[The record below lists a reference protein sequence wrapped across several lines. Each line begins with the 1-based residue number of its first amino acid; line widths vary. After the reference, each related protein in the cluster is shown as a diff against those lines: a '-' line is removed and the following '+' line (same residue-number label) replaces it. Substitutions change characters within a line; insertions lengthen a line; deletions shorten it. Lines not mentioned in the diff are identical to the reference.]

1 MPAAAPNDRH
11 EVVRRLNIE
20 AVHDALA
27 GGPMTR
33 DEIRHATGLS
43 RPTVLALVS
52 ALVEHGLIR
61 TVDLPVAG
69 PRAAGR
75 IPARYEL
82 DPRAAY
88 VIGIDVGGTSS
99 RVAIA
104 DLAGVIVAE
113 QDARTTRHGGPAV
126 VAQLA
131 DLARAVTDRAGVDWG
146 RVGIVSVATPGVE
159 NDDGTIRLAD
169 NVPGLDT
176 TPLTAA
182 LGLAL
187 GRRVVWENDVN
198 VAAIGEHRAGI
209 AQSCRSF
216 VLLSVGTGL
225 GLGIMIDGEVV
236 RGGRGAAGEVAYLP
250 IGAGS
255 GASAA
260 RVRRQGAFEVAA
272 AGSGVAQIFRDE
284 CAARAVVA
292 PRRVTARDVYS
303 AAEIG
308 EPAAMAAVQSHA
320 ALLAQGILSVSALL
334 DPEMVVLG
342 GGIGTN
348 PALIGPLGRAVARAV
363 PWPVRIEPSALGSR
377 AGLVGA
383 VHRGLL
389 AVPRL
394 PVDQVSSLL
403 SRKDVVA

>member
-1 MPAAAPNDRH
+1 MTAVASSDRH

-27 GGPMTR
+27 GGGPMTR
-33 DEIRHATGLS
+33 DEIKHETGLS
-43 RPTVLALVS
+43 RPTVGALVA
-52 ALVEHGLIR
+52 ALVAQGLIR
-61 TVDLPVAG
+61 TVDMPAVA
-69 PRAAGR
+69 PRSAGR
-75 IPARYEL
+75 VATRYEL
-82 DPRAAY
+82 DLRVAH

-99 RVAIA
+99 RFAIA
-104 DLAGVIVAE
+104 DLAGVILAE
-113 QDARTTRHGGPAV
+113 QEVRTTRRGGPAV

-131 DLARAVTDRAGVDWG
+131 DLAHSVTARAGVAWG

-176 TPLTAA
+176 TPLAAA
-182 LGLAL
+182 LGDELA
-187 GRRVVWENDVN
+187 RQVVWENDVN
-198 VAAIGEHRAGI
+198 AAAIGEHRAGV
-209 AQSCRSF
+209 ARGCSSF

-225 GLGIMIDGEVV
+225 GLGIMIDGELV

-250 IGAGS
+250 IGAD
-255 GASAA
+255 ATAA
-260 RVRRQGAFEVAA
+260 RVRRRGAFEVAA
-272 AGSGVAQIFRDE
+272 AGSGVVQIFRDE
-284 CAARAVVA
+284 CAARAAAA
-292 PRRVTARDVYS
+292 PRRVTAHDVYVS
-303 AAEIG
+303 AGRGDPTAT
-308 EPAAMAAVQSHA
+308 AAVHRHA

-348 PALIGPLGRAVARAV
+348 PALLGPLGRAVERAV
-363 PWPVRIEPSALGSR
+363 PWPVQIEPSALGPR

-389 AVPRL
+389 AMPRC
-394 PVDQVSSLL
+394 PIEQVSSLL
-403 SRKDVVA
+403 SRKDVIA